1 MWKII
6 IKQLE
11 KKFEPFQINN
21 GFQIAQSWHYEQL
34 MTTI

>member
-11 KKFEPFQINN
+11 IEPFQICN
-21 GFQIAQSWHYEQL
+21 GLQIANSWHYGQI
-34 MTTI
+34 MSTI

>member
-11 KKFEPFQINN
+11 KEIEHFQICN
-21 GFQIAQSWHYEQL
+21 GFEIAESWHYGQI